1 LQEEDVVI
9 EDEEIIHMEETGDQH
24 VQQLK
29 ARKEELEKRMEEKK
43 RLHEH
48 RKVKIMAKP

>member
-1 LQEEDVVI
+1 MVI
-9 EDEEIIHMEETGDQH
+9 EDEEIVHMEDTDDHH
-24 VQQLK
+24 VQHLK

-48 RKVKIMAKP
+48 RKVCMDSMLE